1 MFTKTVLVNF
11 DRSCALV
18 HAGMAATG
26 PALEFAEI
34 KLGLEEFKNM
44 TTAIHTFFEGHDLFV
59 NSFSF
64 ELLKSMDMYRLQV
77 INCRSQITHHR
88 FVAIALR

>member
-1 MFTKTVLVNF
+1 M
-11 DRSCALV
+11 

-34 KLGLEEFKNM
+34 KLGLEEFKKHQ
-44 TTAIHTFFEGHDLFV
+44 TTAICNFVEGRDLLV
-59 NSFSF
+59 NFFSF
-64 ELLKSMDMYRLQV
+64 ELLKSMYHLQV

-88 FVAIALR
+88 FVTIAL